1 MQCLSLDLQKHA
13 GSLALKKGNPVS
25 SIGPEQMD
33 FRRSLQA
40 LSLILAALGWLA
52 MAAAPANAERK
63 IGLSLPLTGAAEV
76 LARQYLIGAKLAIS
90 ENERKTGEK
99 ITLVIVDD
107 GCDAELANLAASD
120 LIKAGVDLVSGL
132 LCNDAATVIANAYAT
147 TSIPLLVAGARSE
160 RLIKDRDRKSWNL
173 WRISPGDSDASF
185 FAGKIFSTA
194 WADKAYAIVDDGTV
208 YGRNLA
214 DAFRAV
220 MEEKGLPPQFQD
232 NFRPTQSTQ
241 ARLIRRLRRAGIT
254 HVFVGASAED
264 VAMIASNADQLNIP
278 LEIAGG
284 EILSI
289 MPYLDTD
296 LLPPPGFQ
304 AIVEKSSVDL
314 QLSAEMNTLLQANNI
329 QPEVSVLAG
338 IQSMQIAIAA
348 LADSPKETTV
358 NLAGKT
364 FDTLLGPVSFSADG
378 RNTAQQY
385 DLYVWTGDDF
395 KQVTQ

>member
-1 MQCLSLDLQKHA
+1 
-13 GSLALKKGNPVS
+13 
-25 SIGPEQMD
+25 MD
-33 FRRSLQA
+33 FRRSLQIF
-40 LSLILAALGWLA
+40 SLLLAAFSVLA
-52 MAAAPANAERK
+52 ISAPPSKAEKK

-90 ENERKTGEK
+90 EIERTTGEK
-99 ITLVIVDD
+99 INLVIVDD
-107 GCDAELANLAASD
+107 GCDTELANLAASD
-120 LIKAGVDLVSGL
+120 LIKSGVDLVTGL
-132 LCNDAATVIANAYAT
+132 LCNEAATVVASAYAT
-147 TSIPLLVAGARSE
+147 TSIPILVAGARSE
-160 RLIKDRDRKSWNL
+160 RLIKDRVRESWNI
-173 WRISPGDSDASF
+173 WRLSPGDSDASL
-185 FAGKIFSTA
+185 FAGKIFGDA
-194 WADKAYAIVDDGTV
+194 WAGKAYAIVDDGTV

-220 MEEKGLPPQFQD
+220 MEEKGLPSQFQD

-264 VAMIASNADQLNIP
+264 VAMIANNANELNID

-289 MPYLDTD
+289 MPYLDQD
-296 LLPPPGFQ
+296 ILPPPGLQ

-314 QLSAEMNTLLQANNI
+314 QLSEEMKILLEDNKI
-329 QPEVSVLAG
+329 QPEISVLAG
-338 IQSMQIAIAA
+338 FQSIQVAFGA
-348 LADSPKETTV
+348 LADIPEKTTS
-358 NLAGKT
+358 NLAEKT
-364 FDTLLGPVSFSADG
+364 FETLLGPVSFSSDG

-385 DLYVWTGDDF
+385 DLYIWTGSDF